1 MFVCWGA
8 VCGSSGTIA
17 WEWLWLVFPFFF
29 SFLFSFPLNYNE
41 EHLPRHSCGLL
52 ITLFLGKDDW
62 TILACMALLVP
73 VNAFVE
79 LMTNNGL
86 GTDNFTLSPRQI
98 TLFLK
103 VSNGGSSSVYFT
115 KDRRK
120 EKKLS

>member
-1 MFVCWGA
+1 MA
-8 VCGSSGTIA
+8 
-17 WEWLWLVFPFFF
+17 
-29 SFLFSFPLNYNE
+29 
-41 EHLPRHSCGLL
+41 
-52 ITLFLGKDDW
+52 LFLGKDDW

-103 VSNGGSSSVYFT
+103 VSNSSSSSVYFT
-115 KDRRK
+115 KDCRK
-120 EKKLS
+120 EKKNNS

>member
-1 MFVCWGA
+1 MALC
-8 VCGSSGTIA
+8 
-17 WEWLWLVFPFFF
+17 
-29 SFLFSFPLNYNE
+29 
-41 EHLPRHSCGLL
+41 
-52 ITLFLGKDDW
+52 LGKDDW

-73 VNAFVE
+73 VNSFVE

-103 VSNGGSSSVYFT
+103 VSKGGSSSVYFT

>member
-1 MFVCWGA
+1 MA
-8 VCGSSGTIA
+8 
-17 WEWLWLVFPFFF
+17 
-29 SFLFSFPLNYNE
+29 
-41 EHLPRHSCGLL
+41 
-52 ITLFLGKDDW
+52 LFLGKDDW

-73 VNAFVE
+73 VNSFVE

-115 KDRRK
+115 KDRRNEK
-120 EKKLS
+120 KKLS

>member
-1 MFVCWGA
+1 MVLC
-8 VCGSSGTIA
+8 
-17 WEWLWLVFPFFF
+17 
-29 SFLFSFPLNYNE
+29 
-41 EHLPRHSCGLL
+41 
-52 ITLFLGKDDW
+52 LGKDDW

-73 VNAFVE
+73 VNSFVE

-120 EKKLS
+120 EKTNNS

>member
-1 MFVCWGA
+1 MA
-8 VCGSSGTIA
+8 
-17 WEWLWLVFPFFF
+17 
-29 SFLFSFPLNYNE
+29 
-41 EHLPRHSCGLL
+41 
-52 ITLFLGKDDW
+52 LFLGKDDW

-103 VSNGGSSSVYFT
+103 VSKGGSSVYFT

-120 EKKLS
+120 EKKKLS

>member
-1 MFVCWGA
+1 MA
-8 VCGSSGTIA
+8 
-17 WEWLWLVFPFFF
+17 
-29 SFLFSFPLNYNE
+29 
-41 EHLPRHSCGLL
+41 
-52 ITLFLGKDDW
+52 LFLGKDDW

-120 EKKLS
+120 EKKKLS

>member
-1 MFVCWGA
+1 
-8 VCGSSGTIA
+8 
-17 WEWLWLVFPFFF
+17 
-29 SFLFSFPLNYNE
+29 
-41 EHLPRHSCGLL
+41 
-52 ITLFLGKDDW
+52 
-62 TILACMALLVP
+62 MALLVP
-73 VNAFVE
+73 VNSFVE

-103 VSNGGSSSVYFT
+103 VSNGGSSVYFA

>member
-1 MFVCWGA
+1 MA
-8 VCGSSGTIA
+8 
-17 WEWLWLVFPFFF
+17 
-29 SFLFSFPLNYNE
+29 
-41 EHLPRHSCGLL
+41 
-52 ITLFLGKDDW
+52 LFLGKDDW

-73 VNAFVE
+73 VNSFVE

-120 EKKLS
+120 EKKNNS

>member
-1 MFVCWGA
+1 
-8 VCGSSGTIA
+8 
-17 WEWLWLVFPFFF
+17 
-29 SFLFSFPLNYNE
+29 
-41 EHLPRHSCGLL
+41 
-52 ITLFLGKDDW
+52 
-62 TILACMALLVP
+62 MALLVP
-73 VNAFVE
+73 VNSFVE

-103 VSNGGSSSVYFT
+103 VSNGGSSVYFT